1 MNSGE
6 QLALKRF
13 AALYGT
19 PKPGPQGATGPT
31 GTAGTAGRATNTGA
45 TGSDGPIGP
54 TGVTGPAGT
63 ASNTGA
69 TGPIGNTGTQGPRG
83 FTSGQVLYLNGA
95 TSVGKYLLADT
106 NPSTIN
112 TSPTALVSYLT
123 DKKILLASFATAPLN
138 VTSIPPGIF
147 NFVLTAKLTG
157 IAGVTATVY
166 AELYKLSALG
176 VESLVLTSESSN
188 PLTTDT
194 LTQVV
199 FNCSSQNVISLAAT
213 DRIVVKFYSLMTN
226 GDDTCELTL
235 TYEDLT
241 NSYARIHTPFTP
253 VSRGP
258 TGPSGQSVTGVT
270 LIPDDLTVAVATL
283 NLSQGQTYVVKSN
296 SALTSL
302 TIAAQS
308 SQSNAAYSIKN
319 YSANDIEL
327 LISIDNSPA
336 IAMNTGASLPPAV
349 LTKYQGTNPVAM
361 TLYWDGN
368 SMILV

>member
-45 TGSDGPIGP
+45 TGSDGPVGP

-83 FTSGQVLYLNGA
+83 FTSGQVLYLNGS
-95 TSVGKYLLADT
+95 TSVGKYLVADT
-106 NPSTIN
+106 NPTKN
-112 TSPTALVSYLT
+112 TSLTSLVSYLT

-138 VTSIPPGIF
+138 ATSIPPGIF

-157 IAGVTATVY
+157 IAGVTATVH

-176 VESLVLTSESSN
+176 IESLVLTSESSN

-194 LTQVV
+194 VTQVV
-199 FNCSSQNVISLAAT
+199 FNCTSMNVIPLSPM
-213 DRIVVKFYSLMTN
+213 DRIAVKFYSVMSN

-253 VSRGP
+253 VCPGP

-270 LIPDDLTVAVATL
+270 LIPDDLTAVAATL
-283 NLSQGQTYVVKSN
+283 NPMQGQTYIVKSN
-296 SALTSL
+296 SALTNL
-302 TIAAQS
+302 TIATTTM
-308 SQSNAAYSIKN
+308 QSNAAYSIKN
-319 YSANDIEL
+319 YSANDINVL
-327 LISIDNSPA
+327 LSIDASPA
-336 IAMNTGASLPPAV
+336 IPMNTGASLPPAV
-349 LTKYQGTNPVAM
+349 LTKYQGTNPVTM
-361 TLYWDGN
+361 TLFWDGN
-368 SMILV
+368 TMILI